1 MKLFFLKNMLY
12 LTTQFPENHSPLFF
26 FIVINAAQCCA
37 LTLSKFLFKL
47 DAEAFDYR
55 ASQIIDQVFTTQYV
69 PPNTFYDMSSIQRFP
84 QHHVLMILSNSN
96 IISNQTN
103 LIFLFHSGNTQYNG
117 NARLF
122 AIRHFALFHC
132 FEITFD
138 MLLILGFPINAYDTF
153 MQLPAKVISH
163 TFKSRQQDIKDALL
177 VGWFA
182 LTSVTIICVPNYYS
196 Y

>member
-1 MKLFFLKNMLY
+1 MLH
-12 LTTQFPENHSPLFF
+12 LTTQLPENHSPLFF
-26 FIVINAAQCCA
+26 FIAVKAAKCCV
-37 LTLSKFLFKL
+37 LTLSKFLFILKL

-117 NARLF
+117 NARLL
-122 AIRHFALFHC
+122 AIGHLALFHC
-132 FEITFD
+132 FEISFN
-138 MLLILGFPINAYDTF
+138 MLLILGFPIDAYDTF

-177 VGWFA
+177 VG
-182 LTSVTIICVPNYYS
+182 
-196 Y
+196 